1 MDESLRAMVMLKRLP
16 LWQGLAEEELLEV
29 AQLMEWVQLSSGE
42 RIDLQGET
50 GEALFMVAEGMVKL
64 SEQSRAGE
72 VTLGIFGE
80 GSWLDELALFT
91 QVYGLHRLEVLI
103 PTDILRLDKM
113 RLAEYLESRPRVG
126 WQILQNV
133 ASLASARRPISKL
146 CRQTLDVRLA
156 RYLVGLAQYRGI
168 ISPGGVIIDYPLQV
182 ADIQMATGAREGDM
196 VQALR
201 SLVARDIL
209 DLTERVVITSL
220 DQLEALAYGQGGPGS
235 L

>member
-1 MDESLRAMVMLKRLP
+1 M
-16 LWQGLAEEELLEV
+16 W
-29 AQLMEWVQLSSGE
+29 
-42 RIDLQGET
+42 
-50 GEALFMVAEGMVKL
+50 
-64 SEQSRAGE
+64 
-72 VTLGIFGE
+72 
-80 GSWLDELALFT
+80 
-91 QVYGLHRLEVLI
+91 
-103 PTDILRLDKM
+103 
-113 RLAEYLESRPRVG
+113 
-126 WQILQNV
+126 
-133 ASLASARRPISKL
+133 
-146 CRQTLDVRLA
+146 QTLDVRLA

-201 SLVARDIL
+201 ALVARDIL

>member
-113 RLAEYLESRPRVG
+113 RLAEYLESRPRAG

-201 SLVARDIL
+201 ALVARDIL

>member
-1 MDESLRAMVMLKRLP
+1 
-16 LWQGLAEEELLEV
+16 
-29 AQLMEWVQLSSGE
+29 
-42 RIDLQGET
+42 
-50 GEALFMVAEGMVKL
+50 
-64 SEQSRAGE
+64 
-72 VTLGIFGE
+72 
-80 GSWLDELALFT
+80 
-91 QVYGLHRLEVLI
+91 
-103 PTDILRLDKM
+103 M